1 MIMMLATWLHWVFS
15 STPVITSEMLYMTWP
30 CILLGHASQDRKGG
44 FSIGILSFSCLVF
57 NFVSH
62 ANFACCGMVQRK
74 LSCFVEMWA
83 VDSLVWSSE
92 GQLALT
98 LLSDVHPL
106 FLFKH
111 AAQEY
116 VRAPIFELKSKLHL
130 GNWCHSII
138 WSTCFQKFLETILPH
153 WHSNVWPEQYYT
165 AGQCSLAIVV
175 EIVCFDLM
183 DQTWWYL
190 TGCLVN
196 LMMLQNVCTWQTYPP
211 LLFSCMPFEQS
222 VLTFEITL

>member
-1 MIMMLATWLHWVFS
+1 
-15 STPVITSEMLYMTWP
+15 
-30 CILLGHASQDRKGG
+30 
-44 FSIGILSFSCLVF
+44 
-57 NFVSH
+57 
-62 ANFACCGMVQRK
+62 
-74 LSCFVEMWA
+74 MWA
-83 VDSLVWSSE
+83 VGSLVWSSE

-106 FLFKH
+106 FLFNH

-130 GNWCHSII
+130 GIWCRSII
-138 WSTCFQKFLETILPH
+138 WSTCFQKLLETILPH
-153 WHSNVWPEQYYT
+153 WRSNVWPEQYYT

-175 EIVCFDLM
+175 GIVCFDLM
-183 DQTWWYL
+183 DQTWCYL

-196 LMMLQNVCTWQTYPP
+196 VMILQNVCTWQTYAP
-211 LLFSCMPFEQS
+211 LLSPCMPFEQS